1 MGRDRPA
8 KERRGKTNLM
18 DGLLESSPHFLPF
31 LKDELADVM
40 RVPVGKLCQRKL
52 GCKLRTLSG
61 RTFAHCRYHG
71 VAG

>member
-1 MGRDRPA
+1 MGGDRPT
-8 KERRGKTNLM
+8 KERRGKTSLT
-18 DGLLESSPHFLPF
+18 DGLLESSPRFLSF

-40 RVPVGKLCQRKL
+40 RIPVGKLYLRKL

-61 RTFAHCRYHG
+61 RTFARCRYHG